1 MILLRRSFIHIPRIG
16 PLTERL
22 IWQSGV
28 TCWDDCLRAAAA
40 RVRPNLRAHLL
51 EHVEVS
57 RERLESGDA
66 RHFQAALGS
75 LHAWRLYDDFRERT
89 AYLDIETTGLSFGPD
104 EITVIGVYDG
114 EEAKTFVKGRN
125 LDAFPREICR
135 YSLLVTFNGAGF
147 DLPFLRT
154 RFPDFDR
161 ELAHIDLLHVMRRL
175 GYRGGL
181 KRIERELG
189 LGRPEALH
197 DLDGYCA
204 VLLWHRHLRG
214 RKHALETLLRYN
226 LEDVVSLERL
236 AQLAYNLM
244 LKHIPIPVE
253 EIPLSARPAIPHSF
267 DESLVHEVAR
277 QSANRYWR

>member
-1 MILLRRSFIHIPRIG
+1 MLRRSFIHIPRIG
-16 PLTERL
+16 PLRERL
-22 IWQSGV
+22 IWQSGI
-28 TCWDDCLRAAAA
+28 TCWDDCLEAAAA
-40 RVRPNLRAHLL
+40 RVRPNLHAHLL
-51 EHVEVS
+51 QHVELS

-75 LHAWRLYDDFRERT
+75 LHAWRLYDDFRDHT

-104 EITVIGVYDG
+104 DITVIGIYDG
-114 EEAKTFVKGRN
+114 KEAKTFVQGRN
-125 LDAFPREICR
+125 LDEFPGEIRR
-135 YSLLVTFNGAGF
+135 YSLLVTFNGSGF

-161 ELAHIDLLHVMRRL
+161 ELAHIDLMHLMRRL

-181 KRIERELG
+181 KRIERELEV
-189 LGRPEALH
+189 GRPEPLH

-204 VLLWHRHLRG
+204 VLLWRKHLQG
-214 RKHALETLLRYN
+214 RRHALETLLRYN
-226 LEDVVSLERL
+226 LEDVVSLESL

-244 LKHIPIPVE
+244 LKQIPIPVS
-253 EIPLSARPAIPHSF
+253 EIPLSARPEIPLSF

-277 QSANRYWR
+277 QSAARYWR